1 MHCRYRHWACG
12 EYPMPLHHGI
22 GSSGRTIADRVSLV
36 YSASA
41 TFWIEWVRNPGPP
54 PVRLHDGPGNPPPA
68 VMELEP
74 YWDQSTYLQ
83 LQYSQLVI
91 LIFNGVLWPHVT
103 VATMTLSDG

>member
-1 MHCRYRHWACG
+1 L
-12 EYPMPLHHGI
+12 PGI
-22 GSSGRTIADRVSLV
+22 RVVGSVAPAVRAFV

-41 TFWIEWVRNPGPP
+41 IFWIEWVRNPGPP
-54 PVRLHDGPGNPPPA
+54 PIKLHQGPGEPCPP
-68 VMELEP
+68 VRELEP
-74 YWDQSTYLQ
+74 YWEHSTYLQ